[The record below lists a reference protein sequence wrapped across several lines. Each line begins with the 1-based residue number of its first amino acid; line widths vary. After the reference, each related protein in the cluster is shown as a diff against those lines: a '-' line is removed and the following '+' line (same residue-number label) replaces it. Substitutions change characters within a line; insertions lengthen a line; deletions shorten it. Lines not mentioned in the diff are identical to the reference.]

1 MMFLMRSRQERELWD
16 FCKNEFKNDA
26 EFAYFQY
33 MERKNNKKSQLLD
46 KSLGFISLR
55 KAPF

>member
-1 MMFLMRSRQERELWD
+1 MFLMRSRQERELWD

-26 EFAYFQY
+26 EFAYSQY
-33 MERKNNKKSQLLD
+33 MERKNNKKLRLFDISLD
-46 KSLGFISLR
+46 FISLR

>member
-1 MMFLMRSRQERELWD
+1 MSSKEERELWD

-26 EFAYFQY
+26 EFAYSQY
-33 MERKNNKKSQLLD
+33 MERKNNNKSRIFD
-46 KSLGFISLR
+46 FSLSFLSLR